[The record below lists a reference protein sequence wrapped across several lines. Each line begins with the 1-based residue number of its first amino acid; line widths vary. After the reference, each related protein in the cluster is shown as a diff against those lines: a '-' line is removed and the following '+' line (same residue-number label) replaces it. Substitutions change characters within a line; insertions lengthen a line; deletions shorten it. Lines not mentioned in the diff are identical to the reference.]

1 MKQEFQEWIGGK
13 FMETLRD
20 MVDEALEREWDELED
35 VPFSE
40 DKKGML
46 RLDANWHEFPK
57 GTPQETVWAW
67 FDRHHS
73 KGINYLLNERCV
85 E

>member
-1 MKQEFQEWIGGK
+1 
-13 FMETLRD
+13 METLRD

-35 VPFSE
+35 IPFSE
-40 DKKGML
+40 DKKGVL

-57 GTPQETVWAW
+57 GTPRETVWDW